1 MKTVNVNQTFDTQIL
16 SMNELYQLIPEL
28 ETYREQQFKNYKELL
43 MTLIPLIEKSGNYEF
58 VQLIPQS
65 SKDGIIFI
73 VRERK
78 CNVILNEEIISPP
91 KIKSVTTH
99 ITKTNLEQ
107 HTPEKHEYT
116 VDAINLIQ
124 IPEIR
129 KIDEKKLFEDKLL
142 W

>member
-1 MKTVNVNQTFDTQIL
+1 MKTVNVNQVFDTKVL

-43 MTLIPLIEKSGNYEF
+43 MTFIPLIEKSGNYEF

-65 SKDGIIFI
+65 TKDGIIFI

-78 CNVILNEEIISPP
+78 CNVVLNEELSTS

-99 ITKTNLEQ
+99 ITKTNLEH

-116 VDAINLIQ
+116 VDAINLIN
-124 IPEIR
+124 IPEIH
-129 KIDEKKLFEDKLL
+129 KIEEKKLFEDKLL